1 ALLAWWIAN
10 WKLGIFTLIVSGQY
24 SKLFISAKPINV
36 KIPNFQF
43 AIHQASNAITTIII
57 SAGGISINR
66 INPFVKNS
74 ILFVITLNR
83 PDNTCFK
90 KSTKDTTISPNEI
103 LGNSLSNLSILFFH
117 LNFYLREFLMLIN
130 YSNFI
135 IFINFL
141 FEFYIIINLF
151 KFK

>member
-103 LGNSLSNLSILFFH
+103 LRNSLSNISILFFH
-117 LNFYLREFLMLIN
+117 LNFYYREFVRLILN
-130 YSNFI
+130 LILITFKKV
-135 IFINFL
+135 L
-141 FEFYIIINLF
+141 VEFYILIILL
-151 KFK
+151 K